1 MSTSPSTS
9 TSTPNA
15 SDPDALRRDID
26 QTRER
31 LADTVDALHH
41 KLDVKAQAK
50 VKAKDWQQNAQASA
64 QVWQQNAQANLHNW
78 QLQAQD
84 LWQRQP
90 QAVVGAAAAAVGLV
104 VTVAVVRR
112 R

>member
-1 MSTSPSTS
+1 VTTSPSE
-9 TSTPNA
+9 PNA

-26 QTRER
+26 QTREH

-50 VKAKDWQQNAQASA
+50 GKAKDWQNKAQHSA

-104 VTVAVVRR
+104 FTVVLVRR